1 MMMIK
6 TWCCDFNRVPDAAP
20 TDYNDQAIV
29 QRTYND
35 MLDRLA
41 KLDDSGF
48 EGVFFAEHHF
58 IKSLMPVPNLLIAA
72 LAQRTR
78 RIKIGVLGNVLPFH
92 QPWRL
97 AEEIATLDYLTEGR
111 LEIGVSSGVPFEFD
125 FVNIDPDDVRPIYGE
140 ILEILDLAMQDEI
153 VNFEGKYFK
162 FKDVPIM
169 PRPREE
175 IRRRRWMSLYS
186 TATAERA
193 ATRGYK
199 ICSAYQS
206 VETCRGLTE
215 AYMAK
220 ADEAGVRVSAD
231 DIAVRRQVLVCET
244 DAEAAEQKEKLLAAN
259 AEQTARMF
267 AAALD
272 RHDATKAKVSDD
284 IKNSGV
290 LDAAAPSHG
299 PNSTTGGPRGLPMPA
314 LMSDDEYIFG
324 SPTTVAE
331 IIINQCRGMGGN
343 NMIAFHPHSLD
354 RDGVRKLY
362 EKMWPKV
369 HDILAKAA

>member
-1 MMMIK
+1 MIK
-6 TWCCDFNRVPDAAP
+6 TWCCDFNRVPNASP
-20 TDYNDQAIV
+20 TDYNDQKIV

-41 KLDDSGF
+41 AMDDSGF

-72 LAQRTR
+72 LAQRTKR
-78 RIKIGVLGNVLPFH
+78 VKIGVLGNVLPFH

-97 AEEIATLDYLTEGR
+97 AEEISTLDYLTEGR

-125 FVNIDPDDVRPIYGE
+125 FVNIDPDDVRPIYSE
-140 ILEILDLAMQDEI
+140 ILEILDLALEDEI
-153 VNFEGKYFK
+153 LNYQGKYFK

-175 IRRRRWMSLYS
+175 VRRRKWMSLYS

-193 ATRGYK
+193 AARGYK

-206 VETCRGLTE
+206 VETCAKLTE
-215 AYMAK
+215 AFLAK
-220 ADEAGVRVSAD
+220 GDEVGVKLSAD
-231 DIAVRRQVLVCET
+231 DIGVRRQVMICET
-244 DAEAAEQKEKLLAAN
+244 DSEAAEQKEKLLAAN

-267 AAALD
+267 SAALN
-272 RHDATKAKVSDD
+272 RHDATAAKVSDD

-299 PNSTTGGPRGLPMPA
+299 KDSKTGGPRGLPMPA

-324 SPTTVAE
+324 SPAAVAE
-331 IIINQCRGMGGN
+331 TIINQCRGIGGN

-354 RDGVRKLY
+354 RQGVIDLY
-362 EKMWPKV
+362 GKMWPKV
-369 HDILAKAA
+369 HEIMAKAA

>member
-1 MMMIK
+1 MIK
-6 TWCCDFNRVPDAAP
+6 TWCCDFNRVPNASP
-20 TDYNDQAIV
+20 TDYNDQKVV

-41 KLDDSGF
+41 ALDATDF

-72 LAQRTR
+72 LAQRTSR
-78 RIKIGVLGNVLPFH
+78 LKIGVLGNVLPFH

-97 AEEIATLDYLTEGR
+97 AEEISTLDYLTEGR

-140 ILEILDLAMQDEI
+140 ILEILDLALADEI
-153 VNFEGKYFK
+153 LTYEGKYFK

-169 PRPREE
+169 PRPRDEV
-175 IRRRRWMSLYS
+175 RRRKWMSLYS

-193 ATRGYK
+193 ASRGYK

-206 VETCRGLTE
+206 VETCRTLTD

-220 ADEAGVRVSAD
+220 ADEVGARVSAD
-231 DIAVRRQVLVCET
+231 DIAVRRQVMICET
-244 DAEAAEQKEKLLAAN
+244 DSEAAEQKEKLLEAN
-259 AEQTARMF
+259 AAQTARMF

-272 RHDATKAKVSDD
+272 RHDSTKAKVSED

-299 PNSTTGGPRGLPMPA
+299 PDSKTGGPRGLPMPA

-324 SPTTVAE
+324 SPETVAE
-331 IIINQCRGMGGN
+331 TIISQCRGMGGN
-343 NMIAFHPHSLD
+343 NMIAFHPHALD
-354 RDGVRKLY
+354 REGVIDLY
-362 EKMWPKV
+362 AKMWPKV
-369 HDILAKAA
+369 HEVLAKAA